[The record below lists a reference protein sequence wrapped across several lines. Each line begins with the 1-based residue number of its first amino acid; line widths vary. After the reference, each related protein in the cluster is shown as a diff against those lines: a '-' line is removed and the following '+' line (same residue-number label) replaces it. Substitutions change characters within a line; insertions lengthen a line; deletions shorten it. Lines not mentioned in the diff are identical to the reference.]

1 MANYLVVNDGVI
13 NAISIMAFFA
23 VGFGLLRFVNRF
35 ETQWVSRDG
44 LKFTAKVSLD
54 SATSEK
60 WIDVKVLVDGD
71 WLIISGRGRKV
82 KQIHGKWRLAY
93 SADSNDARR
102 RQFMISRKEDPKVS
116 AALRVPATSRCVAVL
131 EALASS

>member
-1 MANYLVVNDGVI
+1 MANYSVVNDGVI
-13 NAISIMAFFA
+13 NAISIVAFFC

-60 WIDVKVLVDGD
+60 WIDVKVLVDGG
-71 WLIISGRGRKV
+71 WLIISGRGRREGEKIV
-82 KQIHGKWRLAY
+82 FLVVFCFCDTSWSEI
-93 SADSNDARR
+93 NII
-102 RQFMISRKEDPKVS
+102 F
-116 AALRVPATSRCVAVL
+116 ALSVNICNK
-131 EALASS
+131 

>member
-1 MANYLVVNDGVI
+1 MANCSVVNDGVI
-13 NAISIMAFFA
+13 NVFSIVAFFC

-60 WIDVKVLVDGD
+60 WIDVKVLVDGG
-71 WLIISGRGRKV
+71 WLIISGRGRRV

-102 RQFMISRKEDPKVS
+102 RQFVISRRDDPKVS
-116 AALRVPATSRCVAVL
+116 ATLRVPAASRCVAIL